1 MSLKL
6 QSWRNFLP
14 LCFTTNKVHY
24 ARHGTYHIQHLK
36 QLENSH
42 PGALG
47 EIESFVSE
55 RKNNYGITQVDPAG
69 EQTYLRR
76 IFAKDFLESFFIEHI

>member
-1 MSLKL
+1 M
-6 QSWRNFLP
+6 P

-42 PGALG
+42 PGTLR

-69 EQTYLRR
+69 ERKPTSEGFLLRV
-76 IFAKDFLESFFIEHI
+76 FWKVFL